1 MAATQKK
8 DAGKGKSKS
17 TASAAGKRSASRQT
31 PAPGKRT
38 AQKTAPAPRPIR
50 REVWAVVCLLLAL
63 FSALGYFQ
71 IQAIFIDFFCSLIKG
86 LLGYGF
92 WLMPPMLLWAGVILL
107 FHRGRPVRARVACT
121 LLLPV
126 MLGSILQL
134 FLSQGEYAW
143 NGELLPALW
152 TSGEALESGGVV
164 SGLLALGLSAVFS
177 RLGTQILMI
186 LGAAAMV
193 MASFKI
199 NPVDIFEW
207 YRNRPH
213 PEYVYEE
220 EPRKR
225 EQPERQRVPAPAP
238 DRSRSRRNID
248 IPLEDEETAEE
259 PRSGKRGRSVGRRS
273 AASSTASRRCPR
285 LTRC

>member
-92 WLMPPMLLWAGVILL
+92 WLMTPMLLWAGVILL

-152 TSGEALESGGVV
+152 TSGEALESGG
-164 SGLLALGLSAVFS
+164 
-177 RLGTQILMI
+177 
-186 LGAAAMV
+186 
-193 MASFKI
+193 
-199 NPVDIFEW
+199 
-207 YRNRPH
+207 
-213 PEYVYEE
+213 
-220 EPRKR
+220 
-225 EQPERQRVPAPAP
+225 
-238 DRSRSRRNID
+238 
-248 IPLEDEETAEE
+248 
-259 PRSGKRGRSVGRRS
+259 
-273 AASSTASRRCPR
+273 
-285 LTRC
+285 